1 MGILLDRLNISKD
14 IYSKSEIDSKINSIN
29 EELENK
35 ADKATTLAGYGITDA
50 LGHTNITN
58 CIVSIPQ
65 NIKYEISSDNTLL
78 TIKAGS
84 LIYNPDGSSFTLEAD
99 VVASN
104 IAQYNTIRILCV
116 NNVSKTQVVNIDN
129 SVLYSGSQPVI
140 SSGSQQNYYYWYDF
154 MNGSLKSST
163 DKGITWNDAG
173 LSLPVARVMIENNK
187 ITKVTPFNCLGFF
200 GRAVFCTPGLIV
212 AVPNGR
218 NEDGSL
224 NNTITANTSIL
235 TNGNED
241 DFEHRTQVW
250 CGNAGIIMAQ
260 PDAYKYIEAD
270 NRNVAVNYDN
280 DPRNWV
286 YVGNIKNDGNRIIDF
301 EPRSVFRAIDYSDY
315 KSLHGLDLEGKELI
329 TLLSSPSVRYDNLQ
343 LQATE
348 ATYIAPGN
356 GYFTICKTTDVANEF
371 IWMRNETTM
380 LSMNNYTPTAQHKIR
395 LFLPARK
402 GDNVTIGY
410 SAAGELSY
418 FRFVY
423 LEGDE

>member
-29 EELENK
+29 EEIENK

-58 CIVSIPQ
+58 CIVSIPE

-84 LIYNPDGSSFTLEAD
+84 LIYNADGSSFTLEAD

-129 SVLYSGSQPVI
+129 SVLYSGNQPVI

-154 MNGSLKSST
+154 MNGSIKSST

-200 GRAVFCTPGLIV
+200 GTTLFSLPGILV
-212 AVPNGR
+212 ASPNGR
-218 NEDGSL
+218 NSDGSL
-224 NNTITANTSIL
+224 KNNVLKQDSINTYTMQSFDRTEVWVNNLSIIAVGEGSYVYRESDNIL
-235 TNGNED
+235 IAKGYD
-241 DFEHRTQVW
+241 LGHRSYT
-250 CGNAGIIMAQ
+250 
-260 PDAYKYIEAD
+260 
-270 NRNVAVNYDN
+270 
-280 DPRNWV
+280 
-286 YVGNIKNDGNRIIDF
+286 YVGNIKNDGNRITDF

-348 ATYIAPGN
+348 AIYIAPGN
-356 GYFTICKTTDVANEF
+356 GYFTICKATGDANEY

-380 LSMNNYTPTAQHKIR
+380 LTMNNYTPVAQNQIR

-410 SAAGELSY
+410 SAAGALSY